1 MSNLKSTK
9 PDGPNI
15 PTAKGKRSPN
25 LQEIEETETSLWV
38 GDQLSRIR
46 GFLLEGGADCE
57 MVGAIDYLIED
68 NDRWIDPQIAE
79 DLRTGKLRPGEA

>member
-1 MSNLKSTK
+1 VGNPKSTK

-15 PTAKGKRSPN
+15 PTAKGKRSAS

-38 GDQLSRIR
+38 GHQLNRIR

-57 MVGAIDYLIED
+57 MVAAVDYLIED
-68 NDRWIDPQIAE
+68 NDGWIDPQIAE

>member
-1 MSNLKSTK
+1 VSNLKSTK

-38 GDQLSRIR
+38 GHQCCLHCLISTIW
-46 GFLLEGGADCE
+46 GNCSPYFGVMGA
-57 MVGAIDYLIED
+57 A
-68 NDRWIDPQIAE
+68 N
-79 DLRTGKLRPGEA
+79 